1 MHGLAGRTL
10 NQLLR
15 IHIEELRQRL
25 GLDSVVELVRKG
37 RFQWFVNHEHNGG
50 EDHVK
55 L

>member
-1 MHGLAGRTL
+1 MHGLAGRL
-10 NQLLR
+10 CIKLI